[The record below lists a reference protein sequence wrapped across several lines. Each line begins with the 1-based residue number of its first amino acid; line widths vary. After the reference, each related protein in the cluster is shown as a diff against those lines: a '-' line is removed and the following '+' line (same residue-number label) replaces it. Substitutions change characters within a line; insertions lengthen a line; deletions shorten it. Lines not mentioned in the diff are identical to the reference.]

1 MESLKKHL
9 DANKYIFECSQ
20 CQKSL
25 DISDNNFY
33 CKICKSN
40 YCSQCIK
47 GHNEVFL
54 DHEVVKASEELSNND
69 SKQNSLLA
77 NPDLD
82 LDDRG
87 LSDNKLLH
95 LTNTENEDM
104 YSEITMLFH
113 ETVVSLEENFNEE
126 LCKLKAKKNK
136 ENKSKKDNENNI
148 IENKIEIEEDKDI
161 PLVFNLD
168 QLKKLE
174 PLEKIK
180 KIIDIINKTNNK

>member
-87 LSDNKLLH
+87 
-95 LTNTENEDM
+95 M

-174 PLEKIK
+174 PLERIK
-180 KIIDIINKTNNK
+180 KIMDIINKTNNK

>member
-54 DHEVVKASEELSNND
+54 DH
-69 SKQNSLLA
+69 
-77 NPDLD
+77 
-82 LDDRG
+82 
-87 LSDNKLLH
+87 
-95 LTNTENEDM
+95 
-104 YSEITMLFH
+104 
-113 ETVVSLEENFNEE
+113 
-126 LCKLKAKKNK
+126 
-136 ENKSKKDNENNI
+136 
-148 IENKIEIEEDKDI
+148 
-161 PLVFNLD
+161 
-168 QLKKLE
+168 
-174 PLEKIK
+174 
-180 KIIDIINKTNNK
+180 